1 MKLTFKISWSQ
12 IHFPLLCHMLY
23 SCLVFFFFNY
33 LEIYKTWKYNK
44 LPIFFLFLFF
54 NWWEI
59 AVQCCLVFCHTTMQI
74 RHNFIYI
81 PSILSL
87 PRLSSFHSSR
97 ALQSMPQLSVHSS
110 LSFALP
116 FFPVLFLFLVLK
128 YILTVFLSWQKF
140 ALVGTH
146 DSKMTTSF
154 LQWRNLQP
162 TGGHTCARYEL
173 WYSVNMNSD
182 RGMNKH
188 RHEGNISELWLGQ
201 QG

>member
-1 MKLTFKISWSQ
+1 MEPNSFSPTLS
-12 IHFPLLCHMLY
+12 Y
-23 SCLVFFFFNY
+23 VVFLFVFFFNY

-97 ALQSMPQLSVHSS
+97 ALQSMPRLSVHSS

-116 FFPVLFLFLVLK
+116 FFLFCFCFWSLNTFLPCS
-128 YILTVFLSWQKF
+128 YH
-140 ALVGTH
+140 G
-146 DSKMTTSF
+146 
-154 LQWRNLQP
+154 RNL
-162 TGGHTCARYEL
+162 L
-173 WYSVNMNSD
+173 W
-182 RGMNKH
+182 
-188 RHEGNISELWLGQ
+188 
-201 QG
+201 